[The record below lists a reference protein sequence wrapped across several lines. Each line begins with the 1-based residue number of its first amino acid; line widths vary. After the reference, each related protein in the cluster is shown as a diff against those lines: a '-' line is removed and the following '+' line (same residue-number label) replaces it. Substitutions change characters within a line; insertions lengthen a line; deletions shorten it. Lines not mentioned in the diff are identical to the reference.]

1 VTRDR
6 LTNKALLLAAASLAS
21 MTCSGAA
28 FAQQSSTTQ
37 GTLGS
42 APVDQAASPSAVT
55 ADAAQEAQSPSP
67 TATDAV
73 DPAAAGEE
81 IVVTG
86 IRGSQIRAIN
96 VKRSAASVVDAI
108 SAEDIGKLPDVT
120 ISDSLQ
126 RIPGV
131 QIRREAGEGAG
142 INIRGLP
149 QVTTLINGEQ
159 YLGANSITNVQPNF
173 NDIPSQ
179 LFSGADVIKSTT
191 ADLLNAGITGTVNLR
206 TRRPFDL
213 KDGVTVAA
221 TVQGDYGDKVKR
233 WNPNVNGLLGW
244 HGDGLGIVLGAAY
257 ADVKLA
263 NLRNG
268 IQDGY
273 GAGFHTE
280 ATADAL
286 SCGGFSPTAPVCSG
300 NAPRPRGRA
309 VAGGIDVNGDGDAN
323 DGFMTPQAFTAWD
336 RVTQRKRL
344 GLNGSFQAELSDAL
358 ELTGDAFFTRQTQN
372 DRTAGFQMQAVNWQA
387 ADYLPTVSRDTGI
400 VSNGVN
406 VNTVQ
411 AYDYQLGNF
420 DSYSENNRIKSQS
433 QNYNLQLKFDQ
444 GGPFRAT
451 LRGIYGKATQKRDNS
466 YLQYSLSN
474 GQQWQP
480 GGIGNYPASLGG
492 DRAFNPNGY
501 SVNTIAGVNSLRA
514 LVDFTGN
521 QPVFTLPGQLTGL
534 MSNMANYALKTTSSE
549 GNSRSKGDLK
559 VIRGDVE
566 YEAGSAIT
574 ITAGA
579 RYSER
584 SNRYTEFERVSPLYA
599 GQGASNPAG
608 CLVKWKAFDVAMN
621 ANSCSAGDASGFYT
635 AGLVRPA
642 TDPIFNGQVR
652 AYDLPAAGVPPL
664 FVLDPKAM
672 DKALSFQNSFYPGN
686 VEHVNPGAS
695 YGVGVKQ
702 TSGYVQLNFKDL
714 DLFGINVA
722 GNGGLRVI
730 NTDLDIRQNI
740 VGLTNPYG
748 LSNEPG
754 GELQTK
760 RSFTD
765 LLPAINVA
773 FDFTQKLRLRL
784 AMTRTMTLLNL
795 DQWGGG
801 LNPFFAID
809 TATGTFRVTGG
820 NQTGNPQL
828 DPWRATNWDA
838 SLEYYMGQSSLI
850 SIGAFYIDVDSFIQS
865 GSISRS
871 DLPDNDG
878 VVRNRTVLI
887 NTQIQGQGG
896 TLKGVELNW
905 KQSFQDLGFMPTFLQ
920 DFGIDSNFTFAPST
934 TGDRD
939 LSGKK
944 VSFQDNSKYQANAAL
959 YYQAHGI
966 QARVAWNYRSE
977 RSVSSNFVNGLTG
990 TQLYQMPTNYVD
1002 ASVSYDVTPNFTVF
1016 AQGANL
1022 TGEYERYYIVWKDQ
1036 KAYNNL
1042 YERRFSIGARAK
1054 F

>member
-1 VTRDR
+1 MNVTADR

-21 MTCSGAA
+21 MTCSAAA

-55 ADAAQEAQSPSP
+55 ADAVQEAQSPSP
-67 TATDAV
+67 SATDG
-73 DPAAAGEE
+73 AAGEE

-159 YLGANSITNVQPNF
+159 YLGANSITSVQPNF

-213 KDGVTVAA
+213 KDGITVAA
-221 TVQGDYGDKVKR
+221 TAQGDYGDRVKK

-244 HGDGLGIVLGAAY
+244 HGDRVGIVIGAAY

-263 NLRNG
+263 NLHNG
-268 IQDGY
+268 IQEGY

-300 NAPRPRGRA
+300 NAPRPRGTA

-336 RVTQRKRL
+336 RVTQRKRF
-344 GLNGSFQAELSDAL
+344 GLNGAFQAELSDAL
-358 ELTGDAFFTRQTQN
+358 ELTGDAFFTRQIQN

-387 ADYLPTVSRDTGI
+387 ADFVPTLSRDTGVI
-400 VSNGVN
+400 ANGVH

-411 AYDYQLGNF
+411 GYDYQLGNF
-420 DSYSENNRIKSQS
+420 DSYSENNRIRSQS
-433 QNYNLQLKFDQ
+433 QNYNLQLKYDK

-451 LRGIYGKATQKRDNS
+451 LRGIYGKAKQNRDNS
-466 YLQYSLSN
+466 YLQYNLSN

-480 GGIGNYPASLGG
+480 SGIGNYPAAIGG

-501 SVNTIAGVNSLRA
+501 SVNTVAGVNSLRA
-514 LVDFTGN
+514 LVDFSGN
-521 QPVFTLPGQLTGL
+521 QPSYTLPGQLTNL
-534 MSNMANYALKTTSSE
+534 MSNMANYGLKTTSSE
-549 GNSRSKGDLK
+549 GNSRTNGDLK

-566 YEAGSAIT
+566 YEAASNLT
-574 ITAGA
+574 FTAGA

-584 SNRYTEFERVSPLYA
+584 SNRYTEFERVAPLYA
-599 GQGASNPAG
+599 GQGASNAAG
-608 CLVKWKAFDVAMN
+608 CLVKWKAFDVTMN
-621 ANSCSAGDASGFYT
+621 GNTCSAGDASGFYT
-635 AGLVRPA
+635 AGLARPA

-652 AYDLPAAGVPPL
+652 AYDLPAKGVPAL
-664 FVLDPKAM
+664 YVLDPKAM
-672 DKALSFQNSFYPGN
+672 DQALAFQNSFYPGN
-686 VEHVNPGAS
+686 VDHVNPGAS
-695 YGVGVKQ
+695 YAVGVKQ

-740 VGLTNPYG
+740 VGATNPYG

-801 LNPFFAID
+801 LNPFYAID

-865 GSISRS
+865 GTVTRT

-959 YYQAHGI
+959 YYQGHGL

-1002 ASVSYDVTPNFTVF
+1002 ASVSYDITPNFTVF

-1036 KAYNNL
+1036 KAYNNI
-1042 YERRFSIGARAK
+1042 YERRFSVGARAK